1 MYFVRAAVVTRHIA
15 KADDHVLGEV
25 SKTNH
30 HGSKKLDVLAAE
42 HAQARAVNI

>member
-30 HGSKKLDVLAAE
+30 HDSKKLE
-42 HAQARAVNI
+42 HAQVIRAAVNI